1 MRPTAALH
9 RATGNGTHPPRKP
22 AAGRSR
28 IGLVGA
34 LLVGGLVVVAVLSP
48 YITPFRVTEIA
59 GEPIAPPNG
68 RNWLGTTR
76 VGYDVASQLLAGA
89 RASVLVAL
97 MGGGGTLFL
106 GGLAGMTAGWA
117 GGRVDTLIMRLVD
130 VFLVL
135 PKLPLLIVASAY
147 VGPDLKATAAVIA
160 FVFWPNSARVV
171 RMQVMA
177 LRHRAHVNASVGFGA
192 SPFHVL
198 RRHIVPEIGLV
209 LVAGFV
215 GSANRAVTFEAG
227 LAFLGLGDPI
237 RASWG
242 AMIRDSVLYPSLFI
256 TKAWT
261 WWFLP
266 PVACLVLFLLG
277 LSFLGMAVEER
288 LHPRLARHV
297 APGRRQPV
305 GPDPVLAGYVT
316 PGATAGTAS
325 GAFAP
330 AADGN
335 TPSGFSGDRST
346 PATR

>member
-1 MRPTAALH
+1 MSPKH
-9 RATGNGTHPPRKP
+9 K
-22 AAGRSR
+22 SR

-34 LLVGGLVVVAVLSP
+34 GLVGTFVLVALLSP

-59 GEPIAPPNG
+59 GEPIRPPDG

-76 VGYDVASQLLAGA
+76 IGYDVASQLLAGT

-106 GGLAGMTAGWA
+106 GGIAGMVAGWA
-117 GGRVDTLIMRLVD
+117 GGRIDTLIMRLVD
-130 VFLVL
+130 VVMVL

-147 VGPDLKATAAVIA
+147 VGPDIKATAAVIA
-160 FVFWPNSARVV
+160 LVFWPNSARVV
-171 RMQVMA
+171 RMQVLA

-192 SPFHVL
+192 GALHVM
-198 RRHIVPEIGLV
+198 RRHIVPEIALV
-209 LVAGFV
+209 LVAGFI
-215 GSANRAVTFEAG
+215 GAANRAVTFEAG

-242 AMIRDSVLYPSLFI
+242 AMIRDSTLYPGLFM

-266 PVACLVLFLLG
+266 PVLCLVLLLLG
-277 LSFLGMAVEER
+277 LSFLGMAVEGR

-297 APGRRQPV
+297 S
-305 GPDPVLAGYVT
+305 LT
-316 PGATAGTAS
+316 PKAVAVS
-325 GAFAP
+325 LP
-330 AADGN
+330 ARTGEA
-335 TPSGFSGDRST
+335 R
-346 PATR
+346 